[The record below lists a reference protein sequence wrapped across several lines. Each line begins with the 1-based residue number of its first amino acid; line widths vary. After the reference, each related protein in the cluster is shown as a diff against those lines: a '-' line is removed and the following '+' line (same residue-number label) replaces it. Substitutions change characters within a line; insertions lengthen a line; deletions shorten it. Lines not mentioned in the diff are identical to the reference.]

1 MSLAAVVPAHD
12 LLDRLAGLVGVVKGD
27 GADIMVEDVGLD
39 DSVQNVTADESKVT
53 VDSSSGT
60 ASKVPDFRLVMGEGG
75 VGVLEV
81 SDGHYKSQY

>member
-1 MSLAAVVPAHD
+1 MPAHD

-60 ASKVPDFRLVMGEGG
+60 AGKVPDFRLVMGEGG